1 MSKIL
6 ITAGTSA
13 LAIKLRN
20 KLQSTFDVY
29 LGEEIAAI
37 PSVLTKNYIITPSAS
52 SQSYAHSIIKIALD
66 HNIEKILALKVE
78 EVKKLSLSLTLFE
91 EYGITV
97 LTPRP
102 AQLAEVNMLRN
113 PDKGI
118 KLSLVENGL
127 DLFTNNQIEID
138 INGLLAISDSHEDFA
153 LITL

>member
-13 LAIKLRN
+13 LAIKLKN
-20 KLQSTFDVY
+20 KLQSNFDVY
-29 LGEEIAAI
+29 LGEELAAI

-78 EVKKLSLSLTLFE
+78 EIKKLSLSLTLFE

-97 LTPRP
+97 LSPSSE
-102 AQLAEVNMLRN
+102 QLAEINMLAK
-113 PDKGI
+113 PDKEI
-118 KLSLVENGL
+118 KLSLVDTGI
-127 DLFTNNQIEID
+127 DLLTNDHINIG
-138 INGLLAISDSHEDFA
+138 INGLVAISDSHEDIA